1 MIYGDIGLVIF
12 EIASAIFLLWL
23 TGYSKKMPNSKWRL
37 LYAVPAIVAINM
49 AGFFG
54 FEISM
59 IGVYIASVLLLY
71 GFFFEDSNKKRLSSI
86 FAIVCV
92 LISILVCTGYSG
104 YRTPDYVKDFKKGFH
119 QMKEHYIMTEHKGI
133 DWDALYDEYLPKFE
147 KVNKSHS
154 AADNAIVWQEFCQE
168 FYDGHVSFTPDV
180 DDDVIDIANKK
191 AFGNDYG
198 LSMMRLSSGE
208 FVAVNVEAG
217 RVVSGAGIHNGT
229 VILEWNGKNPLEY
242 YDDVSI
248 MAYSQPDEE
257 NRQFYLPM
265 YIAGLGGDT
274 VEIQFLSDSGVKNVV
289 SANKIGAYIARLE
302 NTIEILDQGVKAGN
316 LSFNMESDNTALLRI
331 TQMMYDSDS
340 YNGTDYSVM
349 KEELRV
355 KILELR
361 EQGVSNII
369 LDLRN
374 NSGGSP
380 HMMMGIASLFAPEG
394 RHTYASVGK
403 FDEKSASYMVDKTT
417 GKYVTD
423 GDLTYNGEN
432 LWADGKILLL
442 VNAECISA
450 GDHLVYAMSE
460 FDNVVVMGF
469 TKSNGSGQA
478 VNSITLESGYLSYSS
493 IPTLDGEGN
502 ILIDSGTDH
511 VAGVPLDIKVPFNE
525 AAVTALF
532 EDKEDYL
539 LSYAVRYMEGN

>member
-119 QMKEHYIMTEHKGI
+119 QVKEHYIMTEHKGI

-217 RVVSGAGIHNGT
+217 SVVSGAGIHNGT

-274 VEIQFLSDSGVKNVV
+274 VEIQFLSDSGEKNVV

>member
-12 EIASAIFLLWL
+12 EIAWAIFLLWL

-217 RVVSGAGIHNGT
+217 SVVSGAGIHNGT

>member
-217 RVVSGAGIHNGT
+217 SVVSGAGIHNGT